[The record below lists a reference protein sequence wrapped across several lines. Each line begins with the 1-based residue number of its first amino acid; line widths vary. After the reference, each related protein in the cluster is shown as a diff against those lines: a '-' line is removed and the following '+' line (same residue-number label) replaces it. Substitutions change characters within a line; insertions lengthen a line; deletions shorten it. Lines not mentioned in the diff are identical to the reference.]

1 MALLI
6 LIDVAETVMRVATVG
21 TPILVLL
28 VVKIKSSF
36 FRIGIEVGDAIVLVV
51 SIDLGN
57 TFEWGLLI
65 LFAVGRQISTR
76 SMADDEVIVVR
87 TEEFR

>member
-28 VVKIKSSF
+28 VVKIRSSF